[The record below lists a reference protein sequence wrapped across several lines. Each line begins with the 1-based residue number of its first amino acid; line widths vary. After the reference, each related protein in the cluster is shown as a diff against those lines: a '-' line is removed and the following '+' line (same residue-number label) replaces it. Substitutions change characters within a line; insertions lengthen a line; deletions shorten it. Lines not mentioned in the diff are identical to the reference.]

1 MISNTAAFIA
11 GLTAYVN
18 TLITCYYEEA
28 SLTGGYPYAVVN
40 GLLISPLNTG
50 DLVPFYIDVYADETQ
65 PNATV
70 LLEEAC
76 DTLRNGLNDKT
87 ISSAGVYYATI
98 GFESQGTTGEN
109 EFDLTHR
116 KLSLTARIFY
126 TGGSN

>member
-1 MISNTAAFIA
+1 MISNTAEFIA

-18 TLITCYYEEA
+18 TLIPCYYESA

-40 GLLISPLNTG
+40 GLLVSSLNSG

-65 PNATV
+65 QNATV
-70 LLEEAC
+70 ALEEAC
-76 DTLRNGLNDKT
+76 DLLRNNLNNRT
-87 ISSAGVYYATI
+87 IYSTGVFYATI
-98 GFESQGTTGEN
+98 GFDTQGTTGES